1 MSKVSKKAQKQLD
14 EMGPRFL
21 EEPKSKEKVSPAPLP
36 KENTKSTS
44 STTSK
49 PKSTPPA
56 FYNDENSLR
65 SEVLLLLVDQNPATK
80 KQSLIEA
87 QELLVNHLVFK
98 FKLKTIMQDEKE
110 EVWGYKKGIYLP
122 IGKSLV
128 KEDLRRILDKGYNK
142 TMYNNVIEKIMPSTF
157 INANDFFTVN
167 HIDYVPVENGLLNI
181 KTSTLE
187 PFTPDKIF
195 FNKLPVKYN
204 LSSSCPTIKN
214 HLKTVLKSDKDVL
227 LFQEFLGFCLL
238 KDMKWEKSVMFL
250 GHGRNGKSLL
260 LSCVNN
266 LFGAPNSSSIDL
278 QTLEDDQWALAGLFQ
293 KYVNISGDLPKEA
306 LKNTGNFKKATG
318 GDRLWAPRKFL
329 SPLEF
334 INYAKFLFACNHLPK
349 TSDLS
354 DGFFSRWLIFDFPYK
369 FVTQQE
375 INNADDKT
383 KEHLKLRDDSLKD
396 KLNTQEELEGF
407 LLFGLEGLKRL
418 LENDGFSVSKT
429 DNDTKDLWLS
439 RSDSSIGF
447 SKKFIVRDVTTEP
460 MPVDELFSLY
470 INYCSENNFDIL
482 KKSDLNDALASM
494 FGSIRKKVRCGN
506 ETPFCYTNIK
516 IKMEVKE
523 K

>member
-204 LSSSCPTIKN
+204 LSSSCPTTI
-214 HLKTVLKSDKDVL
+214 
-227 LFQEFLGFCLL
+227 
-238 KDMKWEKSVMFL
+238 
-250 GHGRNGKSLL
+250 
-260 LSCVNN
+260 
-266 LFGAPNSSSIDL
+266 
-278 QTLEDDQWALAGLFQ
+278 
-293 KYVNISGDLPKEA
+293 
-306 LKNTGNFKKATG
+306 
-318 GDRLWAPRKFL
+318 
-329 SPLEF
+329 
-334 INYAKFLFACNHLPK
+334 
-349 TSDLS
+349 
-354 DGFFSRWLIFDFPYK
+354 
-369 FVTQQE
+369 
-375 INNADDKT
+375 
-383 KEHLKLRDDSLKD
+383 
-396 KLNTQEELEGF
+396 
-407 LLFGLEGLKRL
+407 
-418 LENDGFSVSKT
+418 
-429 DNDTKDLWLS
+429 
-439 RSDSSIGF
+439 
-447 SKKFIVRDVTTEP
+447 
-460 MPVDELFSLY
+460 
-470 INYCSENNFDIL
+470 
-482 KKSDLNDALASM
+482 
-494 FGSIRKKVRCGN
+494 
-506 ETPFCYTNIK
+506 
-516 IKMEVKE
+516 
-523 K
+523 